1 MTTYAMFITATITFF
16 TIRLSIYACF
26 FFQICVRFA
35 AESYLGLGNLNLD
48 SMSCTMESEN
58 SKDKEYTFVVT
69 YMGRQNMYV
78 QGVIVVV
85 AVVVV
90 VVVVVVRPLTIIVL

>member
-1 MTTYAMFITATITFF
+1 MCVYTLTMTTYTMFITATIITFF
-16 TIRLSIYACF
+16 TIRLSMR

-58 SKDKEYTFVVT
+58 SKDEEYTFVVT

-78 QGVIVVV
+78 QKGI
-85 AVVVV
+85 VVV
-90 VVVVVVRPLTIIVL
+90 VVVVVVRPLTINVL